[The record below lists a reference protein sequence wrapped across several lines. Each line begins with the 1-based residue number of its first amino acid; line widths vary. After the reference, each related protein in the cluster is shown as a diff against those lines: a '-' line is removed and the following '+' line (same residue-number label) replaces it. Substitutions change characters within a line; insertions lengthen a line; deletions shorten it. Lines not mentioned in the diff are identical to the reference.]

1 MCIDDADGLQIGVDD
16 GGADESH
23 AVRLEIH
30 CDGVGQRG
38 CSHACLVDDVTAGE
52 PPNIVVETAV
62 RRLDIPECV
71 GITDRR
77 DDFATVADDAR
88 IVHEF
93 GDLVLVIAPDPFD
106 VEPIE
111 RLTET
116 LALDRK
122 SVV

>member
-71 GITDRR
+71 AGI
-77 DDFATVADDAR
+77 
-88 IVHEF
+88 
-93 GDLVLVIAPDPFD
+93 LVSFEIGK
-106 VEPIE
+106 
-111 RLTET
+111 
-116 LALDRK
+116 RK
-122 SVV
+122 SMSHGIELTSRLGSQHHKSPLYRKAI

>member
-71 GITDRR
+71 GITL
-77 DDFATVADDAR
+77 TVATILRRLPDDA
-88 IVHEF
+88 
-93 GDLVLVIAPDPFD
+93 PD
-106 VEPIE
+106 
-111 RLTET
+111 R
-116 LALDRK
+116 
-122 SVV
+122 S